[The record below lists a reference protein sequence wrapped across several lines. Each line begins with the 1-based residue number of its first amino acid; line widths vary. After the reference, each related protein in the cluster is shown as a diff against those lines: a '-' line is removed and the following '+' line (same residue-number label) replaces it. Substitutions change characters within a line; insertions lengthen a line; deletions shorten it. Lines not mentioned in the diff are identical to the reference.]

1 MHMLRENEKKVDR
14 GKDGNPGYRKT
25 LLYVVTTY
33 KQSLNFIAAIFV
45 FIVAAA
51 EEPSSGTKCP
61 NCCFAGLETFTWYC
75 KLKRCKSFVL
85 C

>member
-51 EEPSSGTKCP
+51 DTVGGGGGGGDDEHDGTVQS
-61 NCCFAGLETFTWYC
+61 L
-75 KLKRCKSFVL
+75 S
-85 C
+85 